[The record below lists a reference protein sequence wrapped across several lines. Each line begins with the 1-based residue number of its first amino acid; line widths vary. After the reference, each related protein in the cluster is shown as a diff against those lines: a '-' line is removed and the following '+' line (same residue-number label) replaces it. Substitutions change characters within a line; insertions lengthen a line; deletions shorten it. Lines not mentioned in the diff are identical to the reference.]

1 MSLCNEYFLRNC
13 LLYGRRNGTFGTFF
27 IPGLKTVYMVGGT
40 GCLPRRC
47 VFQLEFKNYLY
58 GRRDGVFAGT
68 GRLPGRD
75 ICRDET
81 FARTG
86 RLPGPEVC
94 WDGTFARTGRLP
106 ERDVYGSYFILFIL
120 FRLYGESIAGMVF
133 VLSRLIRISINS
145 SRIRPGRD
153 NSFHIDAASH

>member
-1 MSLCNEYFLRNC
+1 MSCCKSRNIVE
-13 LLYGRRNGTFGTFF
+13 GRDICQDR
-27 IPGLKTVYMVGGT
+27 K
-40 GCLPRRC
+40 
-47 VFQLEFKNYLY
+47 
-58 GRRDGVFAGT
+58 FAGT

-75 ICRDET
+75 ICPDGT
-81 FARTG
+81 FARTGYLPGRDVCQDGTFAGTG

-94 WDGTFARTGRLP
+94 RDGTFARTGRLP

-133 VLSRLIRISINS
+133 VLSRLIRIPINS